1 MWKYLLTVGDC
12 LSQLVNAVVF
22 FSGDP
27 NESLSAR
34 AYRCRENRFWWL
46 MQVAIDTLFSLFGY
60 DEHCISSYFADRD
73 RALALINS
81 ELP

>member
-12 LSQLVNAVVF
+12 VSQLANAVLF
-22 FSGDP
+22 FSSDP

-34 AYRCRENRFWWL
+34 AYRCRGDRFWGL
-46 MQVAIDTLFSLFGY
+46 MRLTIDTLFSLFGH
-60 DEHCISSYFADRD
+60 DGHCMSSYFADRA
-73 RALALINS
+73 RAQAFINS